1 MRFILEGGWK
11 MILDDIRASI
21 KNNASLTE
29 DNLIIRGLWS
39 VDCLFK
45 PNVSERTFNY
55 KFLVAQTLGQGC
67 AYSLEREYDVK
78 YLESLM
84 GKNYL
89 DLHIKDT
96 ALEVAIL
103 DAIYSTL
110 QSKPDRQVKIEG
122 TSVNKT
128 VDRTNIIVEETLR
141 LVDKN
146 NLKRKRPLIANIGVV
161 GNFIKALLDADVDV
175 IGADFDAGIVGK
187 KLFDKAE
194 IVHGDNTLEVI
205 KISDVALIT
214 GMTLTTNTLGEIIDT
229 AKEHNTKLVMF
240 AETGSNLGDFF
251 IKKGVNCV
259 IGEPFPF
266 YIFQGTSIL
275 NIFRKE

>member
-1 MRFILEGGWK
+1 
-11 MILDDIRASI
+11 MILDDIRNSI
-21 KNNASLTE
+21 KNNKNLTE

-45 PNVSERTFNY
+45 PNVNERTFNY

-89 DLHIKDT
+89 DLDIKDT
-96 ALEVAIL
+96 ALEVAVL

-110 QSKPDRQVKIEG
+110 QRKPDKQIKIDG

-146 NLKRKRPLIANIGVV
+146 NLKRKRPLIVNVGVV
-161 GNFIKALLDADVDV
+161 GNFIKALLEADVDV
-175 IGADFDAGIVGK
+175 MGADFDPEIVGK
-187 KLFDKAE
+187 KLFGKAE
-194 IVHGDNTLEVI
+194 IVHGDNTLEAI

-214 GMTLTTNTLGEIIDT
+214 GMTLTTNTLNEIIDT
-229 AKEHNTKLVMF
+229 AKEYNTKLVMF

-251 IKKGVNCV
+251 VNCGV
-259 IGEPFPF
+259 DCVVGEPFPF
-266 YIFQGTSIL
+266 YIFQGTSTL
-275 NIFRKE
+275 NVFRKE